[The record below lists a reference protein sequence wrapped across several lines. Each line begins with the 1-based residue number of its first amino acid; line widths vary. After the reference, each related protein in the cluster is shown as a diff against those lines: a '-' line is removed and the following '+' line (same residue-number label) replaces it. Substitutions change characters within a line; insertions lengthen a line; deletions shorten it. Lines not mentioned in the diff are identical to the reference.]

1 MNLAGALSSSQGYVR
16 VGRSLPLFRLSTLSE
31 RVWTFEDGFPRRLL
45 GTGAQG
51 RSGAR
56 RNAKKELCFWCFA
69 ESHRCERAA
78 TVPAS
83 RFSWVHDT
91 SFVLSFQR
99 WPGQSEPIE
108 IGRCLAKN
116 KHWRGP
122 CKPRKVAMS
131 SGLYC
136 TVTVQ

>member
-1 MNLAGALSSSQGYVR
+1 MDIRGR
-16 VGRSLPLFRLSTLSE
+16 VSKAAARH
-31 RVWTFEDGFPRRLL
+31 
-45 GTGAQG
+45 GAQG

-78 TVPAS
+78 TVRLPAS
-83 RFSWVHDT
+83 RFSGVHDT

-99 WPGQSEPIE
+99 WSGRSEPIE

-136 TVTVQ
+136 TVRYSTSTFCTTYPPLNNCRWVLGNIPELGNIRCF